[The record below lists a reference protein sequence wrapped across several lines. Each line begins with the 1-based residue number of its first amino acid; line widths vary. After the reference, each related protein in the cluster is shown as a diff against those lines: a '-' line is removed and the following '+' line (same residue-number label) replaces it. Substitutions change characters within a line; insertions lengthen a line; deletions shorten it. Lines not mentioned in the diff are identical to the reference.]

1 MGIVY
6 GLFITI
12 LVIVAFL
19 LIAVVLLQSGKGGG
33 MAATFGGSSSSADA
47 VFGTRQAGN
56 ILTKASWWLGGLFL
70 GLSFVLQIASTRRS
84 APKSVLDQTFGG
96 RAAPTAPATATPSSA
111 PAGQAPALP
120 LEQPAP
126 TSPATSTPAPAPQ
139 R

>member
-33 MAATFGGSSSSADA
+33 MAASFGGSGSSSDA

-56 ILTKASWWLGGLFL
+56 ILTKASWWLGGIFL
-70 GLSFVLQIASTRRS
+70 ALSFFLQIASTRRT
-84 APKSVLDQTFGG
+84 APASVLDQTFGG
-96 RAAPTAPATATPSSA
+96 RPAPTAPAAA
-111 PAGQAPALP
+111 PATGTAAAPALP
-120 LEQPAP
+120 LEQSGAPA
-126 TSPATSTPAPAPQ
+126 TPATSTPAPQ

>member
-6 GLFITI
+6 GLLLTI

-33 MAATFGGSSSSADA
+33 MAASFGGAGSSSDA

-56 ILTKASWWLGGLFL
+56 ILTKASWWLGGIFL
-70 GLSFVLQIASTRRS
+70 GLSFVLQIASTRRT

-96 RAAPTAPATATPSSA
+96 RPAATAPATATPTTGA
-111 PAGQAPALP
+111 PTAPALP
-120 LEQPAP
+120 LEQPGA
-126 TSPATSTPAPAPQ
+126 TTTAPATSTPAPQ